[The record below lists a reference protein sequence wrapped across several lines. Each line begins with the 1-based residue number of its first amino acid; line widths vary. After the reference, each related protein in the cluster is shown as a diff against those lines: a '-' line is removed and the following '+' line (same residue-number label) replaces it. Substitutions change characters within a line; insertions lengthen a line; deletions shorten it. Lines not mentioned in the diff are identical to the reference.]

1 MKVATFIFFSFKHG
15 MIEMVIIMKK
25 ILIVED
31 DESIADSLKEM
42 LENRDYIVEVSYS
55 KKETLEKLNEYIDL
69 ILLDIQ
75 LPDCNGISLCKEIKE
90 KYEMP
95 IIFLSCLN
103 DEETIV
109 RGLNEGG
116 DDYVCK
122 PFGIKELCA
131 RIECNL
137 RKVTKQQGVYYIDD
151 LIIDTLKH
159 KVFKDNKELELSTII
174 FADEPTGNLDAKSSK
189 EVVDLLKIA
198 QRKYHETV
206 ILVTH
211 DQEIA
216 SIADRVITI
225 EDGKI
230 IQDTNHI

>member
-1 MKVATFIFFSFKHG
+1 MKVATFIFFSFNHG

-25 ILIVED
+25 ILILED

-75 LPDCNGISLCKEIKE
+75 LPDGNGIDLCKEIKE

-109 RGLNEGG
+109 KGLNEGG

-131 RIECNL
+131 RIECAL
-137 RKVTKQQGVYYIDD
+137 RKVIKQQGIYYIDD
-151 LIIDTLKH
+151 LIIHIIEEASKKAKKLA
-159 KVFKDNKELELSTII
+159 LETDDLRKQARI
-174 FADEPTGNLDAKSSK
+174 FRQKLQVMMESQLED
-189 EVVDLLKIA
+189 
-198 QRKYHETV
+198 
-206 ILVTH
+206 ILH
-211 DQEIA
+211 FL
-216 SIADRVITI
+216 
-225 EDGKI
+225 I
-230 IQDTNHI
+230 IQHTAGTKHYKLLCTHGNNFLKSCHTCRCPYSG

>member
-1 MKVATFIFFSFKHG
+1 
-15 MIEMVIIMKK
+15 MKK
-25 ILIVED
+25 NKILLVED
-31 DESIADSLKEM
+31 NEGDIVLTSEALEECSCKANIQVARNGKEAINI
-42 LENRDYIVEVSYS
+42 LFDQ
-55 KKETLEKLNEYIDL
+55 NEDAQLPDL

-75 LPDCNGISLCKEIKE
+75 LPDGNGIDLCKEIKE

-95 IIFLSCLN
+95 IIFLSCLS

-159 KVFKDNKELELSTII
+159 KVFKDNKELELSTIT
-174 FADEPTGNLDAKSSK
+174 FALLVALVEGHGRVLTRDYLLMLIEDITGH
-189 EVVDLLKIA
+189 VVEDNTLTAHLKRLR
-198 QRKYHETV
+198 QTLGEYQNRKYIETLRGV
-206 ILVTH
+206 GY
-211 DQEIA
+211 
-216 SIADRVITI
+216 RW
-225 EDGKI
+225 KI
-230 IQDTNHI
+230 